1 MSATALFIQDQLYTR
16 SQFAKPGAKKLVK
29 RNLARAER
37 RVGRNELLKA
47 ASALDT
53 ELKALESM
61 TADELEAY
69 ADAMLTATQP
79 NEHLDDDSLEFE
91 ALLAENNAE
100 PEGVPLHL
108 QGSLPDWMLSELE
121 QARGDAFALL
131 SLFEAKR
138 PSPKAAISTEDEAL
152 YA

>member
-37 RVGRNELLKA
+37 HVARRELQQA
-47 ASALDT
+47 AAVLDT

-61 TADELEAY
+61 TAEELEAY
-69 ADAMLTATQP
+69 ADAMLVATQP
-79 NEHLDDDSLEFE
+79 DEHCDDGLDFE
-91 ALLAENNAE
+91 ALLADENAE
-100 PEGVPLHL
+100 PEGVPLLL
-108 QGSLPDWMLSELE
+108 QGSLPDWMLTELE

-138 PSPKAAISTEDEAL
+138 PSPKAAISMEDEAL